1 MDEKEAQKYIPVKF
15 VEIARNIWGDAIVD
29 QMDIRYE
36 IAPKKV
42 KIAGLATTR
51 SKLAAR
57 RCHGFYKINVLLAN
71 PIFFTYNKEDI
82 DRILIHEA
90 VHLGIHRHDARFREM
105 CLEHGGSLTHN
116 HLIEKKVKLQIKK
129 GNRFVDFEY
138 NGKIP
143 TFNTIKEAKDYG
155 MTYLCMYPKERLRA
169 FY

>member
-1 MDEKEAQKYIPVKF
+1 MDEKEAREYIPIRF
-15 VEIARNIWGDAIVD
+15 VETARKIWGNDIID

-36 IAPKKV
+36 ISPKKV

-51 SKLAAR
+51 SRFSAR
-57 RCHGFYKINVLLAN
+57 RCHAFYKINVLLAN
-71 PIFFTYNKEDI
+71 PIFFTYSKEDI

-90 VHLGIHRHDARFREM
+90 IHLGIHRHDTRFREM
-105 CLEHGGSLTHN
+105 CLEHGGSLTRN
-116 HLIEKKVKLQIKK
+116 HLTEKKIKLQIKK

-143 TFNTIKEAKDYG
+143 TFDTIKEAKDYG
-155 MTYLCMYPKERLRA
+155 MTYLCMYPKARLRA